1 MTREEQIKEASIDF
15 QIATNPRCV
24 AGAAFAD
31 FAREINVNQ
40 SFIEGAKW
48 ADNNPSQ
55 QALSKELHRLGYG
68 ITLNGDIIS
77 KSEVNKEMERYVEYK
92 KNKLIEKA
100 CEWLEQN
107 ICEYEDIYYDVGGF
121 VSPEFHIE
129 EFMKD
134 FKKAMEE

>member
-1 MTREEQIKEASIDF
+1 MTREEQIKEASIEF
-15 QIATNPRCV
+15 QIATNPKCI

-31 FAREINVNQ
+31 FAREMNVNQ

-77 KSEVNKEMERYVEYK
+77 KAEENKEMERYVEYQ
-92 KNKLIEKA
+92 KNKILDKA
-100 CEWLEQN
+100 CEWLKNNTVSVINDTCTYTASSYN
-107 ICEYEDIYYDVGGF
+107 IGKDEFIEDF
-121 VSPEFHIE
+121 R
-129 EFMKD
+129 
-134 FKKAMEE
+134 KAMGE